1 MARHVFSVLCRRSI
15 TDQGSNLLSIIDILD
30 GIVVA
35 PEQTDESSAKEGQAA
50 LAFDA
55 SFVSQF
61 TRSNLAKGEEFDVR
75 VLLTGPGGEKLG
87 GTATRID
94 LTKFQNFRMATRFEK
109 LPLVGPGRYEFKVQ
123 LQEGKR
129 WRTVASVP
137 LAVTVQAH
145 SRTRAES

>member
-30 GIVVA
+30 GIAVA
-35 PEQTDESSAKEGQAA
+35 PAQADESSAKDGQAA

-61 TRSNLAKGEEFDVR
+61 SRSDLDKGEEFDVR

-87 GTATRID
+87 GTSTRID
-94 LTKFQNFRMATRFEK
+94 LTKFQNFRMATKFER

-123 LQEGKR
+123 LQDGKR
-129 WRTVASVP
+129 WRTVAAVP
-137 LAVTVQAH
+137 LAVTVQAQPAAV
-145 SRTRAES
+145 AEN

>member
-15 TDQGSNLLSIIDILD
+15 TDQGSNLLSIVDILD
-30 GIVVA
+30 GIAAA
-35 PEQTDESSAKEGQAA
+35 PAQPEDVLTKDGQVA

-61 TRSNLAKGEEFDVR
+61 TRSELDKGEEFEVR

-87 GTATRID
+87 ETGAHID
-94 LTKFQNFRMATRFEK
+94 LTKFQNFRMATKFER

-129 WRTVASVP
+129 WRTVAAVP
-137 LAVTVQAH
+137 LAVTIQAGATAPTT
-145 SRTRAES
+145 S